1 LSGFHL
7 ADYFSQWQVAA
18 IDDIESVADTVE
30 LGQAKTQSSAE
41 AKEAEEKGPQN
52 SSA

>member
-1 LSGFHL
+1 
-7 ADYFSQWQVAA
+7 
-18 IDDIESVADTVE
+18 
-30 LGQAKTQSSAE
+30 LGQTKTQSSAE